1 MHIGID
7 VSSIWCSPWQ
17 LDITRFLRQGKNTL
31 RISVANT
38 LMNRMILD
46 ASLPQEQRVTEAIPM
61 IAKPADPLT
70 PSGIIGSV
78 ELLEVVLTST
88 PACRSHFL

>member
-7 VSSIWCSPWQ
+7 VSISLCSPWQ
-17 LDITRFLRQGKNTL
+17 LDITRFLRKGKNTL

-46 ASLPQEQRVTEAIPM
+46 ASLPQEQLITLQTDCPMGNYRVLI
-61 IAKPADPLT
+61 
-70 PSGIIGSV
+70 
-78 ELLEVVLTST
+78 
-88 PACRSHFL
+88 